1 MDQQLQSSTKLQ
13 RVETGPEEFT
23 RAPIITQEK
32 ALHSMI
38 QEGHC
43 LEKKGEELTKGH
55 IDEKIMVTALLIQNK
70 RIEQW
75 QLIKP

>member
-32 ALHSMI
+32 SLHSMI

-43 LEKKGEELTKGH
+43 LEKKRERVDKGSH
-55 IDEKIMVTALLIQNK
+55 
-70 RIEQW
+70 
-75 QLIKP
+75 

>member
-1 MDQQLQSSTKLQ
+1 
-13 RVETGPEEFT
+13 
-23 RAPIITQEK
+23 
-32 ALHSMI
+32 MI

-43 LEKKGEELTKGH
+43 LEKKGVELTKGH